1 MAEIFG
7 WICFTLNIIFYL
19 SFLIPFYKL
28 TRENIT
34 FLESPFILVLMTFL
48 SSLFNGIYGLI
59 KKSEIFWI
67 SNFIGS
73 FITFIFIII
82 FFIFISNQKLL
93 KSQLFNIIFLGII
106 IFIFYISYTSGN
118 INIIKNIG
126 IIFKS
131 LMYISL
137 NEKIY
142 TVYYYSNKY
151 QLIPIFSAI
160 CGLVCS
166 IFWLIY
172 CIFPN
177 NKNNYNII
185 PYIFGIIFSII
196 QIYFYYN
203 FSKKD
208 VNKNDKKS
216 LIISEIQSFPN
227 N

>member
-1 MAEIFG
+1 MAVRLE
-7 WICFTLNIIFYL
+7 WACFVFNILFYL
-19 SFLIPFYKL
+19 SMIFPFYQL
-28 TRENIT
+28 TIETIK
-34 FLESPFILVLMTFL
+34 FKESPFILLITAFFN
-48 SSLFNGIYGLI
+48 SLFNGIYGL
-59 KKSEIFWI
+59 KNDLNIFWI

-172 CIFPN
+172 FIFPN